1 LYNRRHGYWYK
12 WTIFTSSM
20 IRCALISILFIITLV
35 SAEAQTCCSAGAPVA
50 SNFGLKTSTKYKHSL
65 SLAYRHIGINRLVDN
80 NETLVNDP
88 RTRENNILSL
98 GANYTFSEKFALGV
112 LLPLVAQNRTTISES
127 QSAFGIG
134 DLSLVAQL
142 KIWSKNDWLLQYTPA
157 LKMPTGTESIRSER
171 NIFLSPDMQSGTGSW
186 DVINQLI
193 LVKNRIF
200 NSAFSAKTNVSFR
213 LNGTNSNFAS
223 DNGVGGRSFKF
234 GNELNW
240 RTTISREFLAGQWF
254 IIPDLEWQY
263 RWADSNSEQNAPANN
278 SGGNWVN
285 QILGIYFTRDN
296 IISYRTFIKF
306 PLYQN
311 LEGVQITTNLE
322 WGAQI
327 NYQF

>member
-1 LYNRRHGYWYK
+1 M
-12 WTIFTSSM
+12 SM
-20 IRCALISILFIITLV
+20 IRCTLISILFIITLV

-50 SNFGLKTSTKYKHSL
+50 SNLGLKTSTKHKRSL

-80 NETLVNDP
+80 NETLINDP
-88 RTRENNILSL
+88 RTRENNIISL
-98 GANYTFSEKFALGV
+98 GANYTFSEKFALGALV
-112 LLPLVAQNRTTISES
+112 PLVAQNRTTISES

-134 DLSLVAQL
+134 DLSLVGQI
-142 KIWSKNDWLLQYTPA
+142 KVWSKNDWLLQYTPA
-157 LKMPTGTESIRSER
+157 VKIPTGTESIRSER

-193 LVKNRIF
+193 LVRDRIF
-200 NSAFSAKTNVSFR
+200 NSAFSAKTSVSFR
-213 LNGTNSNFAS
+213 LNGTNSNFGS
-223 DNGVGGRSFKF
+223 DNGIGGRSFKF

-240 RTTISREFLAGQWF
+240 RTTISREFLAAQWF
-254 IIPDLEWQY
+254 IAPDLEWQY
-263 RWADSNSEQNAPANN
+263 RWADSNSEQGAPANN

-306 PLYQN
+306 PIYQN
-311 LEGVQITTNLE
+311 LEGIQITTNLE